1 MSVSLYYTARR
12 AAPLTESESAAVARV
27 VAAHR
32 TSFPYEDEE
41 SLYVYDPR
49 TAEPGQVLDGS
60 TKMPFDPGRLLPVIT
75 HVLDSVTELRRALP
89 DADWRVHMDD
99 LDVPWDETG
108 GYALPGMRDADLAAE
123 LSAAGRDAVDDAPD
137 GRATLGP

>member
-12 AAPLTESESAAVARV
+12 ATPLSGPESAAVTRV
-27 VAAHR
+27 VAARR

-49 TAEPGQVLDGS
+49 AAEPGTVLDGS
-60 TKMPFDPGRLLPVIT
+60 TKMPFDPGRVLPVIA

-89 DADWRVHMDD
+89 DAEWHVHMDD
-99 LDVPWDETG
+99 LDIEWDEAE
-108 GYALPGMRDADLAAE
+108 GYELPGMRDADLAAAFAE
-123 LSAAGRDAVDDAPD
+123 AD
-137 GRATLGP
+137 GEDV